1 MDIEFAVL
9 CKALEVRG
17 FDQLVESRIT
27 HGFFM
32 DPDNAAVF
40 DWAHSHWERYGES
53 PGEEAFRHEYPADQL
68 IETQEP
74 LSYYIDELRA
84 QRKYALVTGMLD
96 QVKDPLKEGDT
107 DMAIKIMAA
116 GLEALHVE
124 VVDLHNVDANRTQAD
139 RWAHYKY
146 IGSNPGLMGI
156 PTGFPSM
163 DQATAGLQKQQLVT
177 LVGLQKAFKSM
188 LLMQM
193 NIAANNAG
201 HRTLFASFEM
211 TNQEQLTRHD
221 ALRAGVSLGRLQR
234 GRLEEWEWKK
244 LRRMHHATED
254 SPPMVYVHDPAGTTT
269 VSALAAQI
277 RKERPDVAFVDGTY
291 LMDAE
296 VERADP
302 GSAQALTSITRSLK
316 RLAQLLEIPIVQT
329 TQALSWKARGG
340 KLSLD
345 SIGYSSSFA
354 QDSDVIFGV
363 EEIKDNDHEIKL
375 RILASRNCPR
385 HDVVLALDLD
395 HGSIMETEEIDYGAD
410 DDLDEEE

>member
-1 MDIEFAVL
+1 
-9 CKALEVRG
+9 
-17 FDQLVESRIT
+17 
-27 HGFFM
+27 
-32 DPDNAAVF
+32 
-40 DWAHSHWERYGES
+40 
-53 PGEEAFRHEYPADQL
+53 
-68 IETQEP
+68 
-74 LSYYIDELRA
+74 
-84 QRKYALVTGMLD
+84 
-96 QVKDPLKEGDT
+96 
-107 DMAIKIMAA
+107 
-116 GLEALHVE
+116 
-124 VVDLHNVDANRTQAD
+124 
-139 RWAHYKY
+139 
-146 IGSNPGLMGI
+146 
-156 PTGFPSM
+156 
-163 DQATAGLQKQQLVT
+163 
-177 LVGLQKAFKSM
+177 
-188 LLMQM
+188 
-193 NIAANNAG
+193 
-201 HRTLFASFEM
+201 
-211 TNQEQLTRHD
+211 
-221 ALRAGVSLGRLQR
+221 
-234 GRLEEWEWKK
+234 
-244 LRRMHHATED
+244 
-254 SPPMVYVHDPAGTTT
+254 MVYVHDPAGTTT